1 MSRPYSYQFYL
12 SPAIFPFAVP
22 VPCEVNLDS
31 DIPSKR
37 MDAENAPKRMD
48 KKRIILKKTIAFIYI
63 INYYILFSKYKDIPI
78 INYTFSHLHP

>member
-1 MSRPYSYQFYL
+1 
-12 SPAIFPFAVP
+12 
-22 VPCEVNLDS
+22 
-31 DIPSKR
+31 

-78 INYTFSHLHP
+78 INYTFLI